1 MKREEQASACV
12 LIENT
17 HISKGL
23 RANANC
29 RWKYSYRY
37 IYSCIGICNADTPLH
52 SLQLSKKRKLCRQ
65 KPHPRARSLWL
76 EDFHRYPMAA
86 WKNIIAFTVFT
97 VVWVAPEK
105 FRSLPP
111 LPPSILPSFLPSV
124 SFRRRRHCRP
134 SITRVKVISQL
145 VLAQRPWSHI
155 RYIPA
160 QRSAVLSLGHTGLRS
175 RVRLLAGS
183 QAKTGKGRQAGK

>member
-1 MKREEQASACV
+1 MKRGTNV
-12 LIENT
+12 RLRPHRKYT
-17 HISKGL
+17 HQQRLEGECELSMKVF
-23 RANANC
+23 
-29 RWKYSYRY
+29 ST
-37 IYSCIGICNADTPLH
+37 GICNADTLLH

-111 LPPSILPSFLPSV
+111 LPPSVLPSFLPTLRFV
-124 SFRRRRHCRP
+124 P
-134 SITRVKVISQL
+134 SSSTS
-145 VLAQRPWSHI
+145 S
-155 RYIPA
+155 
-160 QRSAVLSLGHTGLRS
+160 SLDNPG
-175 RVRLLAGS
+175 
-183 QAKTGKGRQAGK
+183 

>member
-1 MKREEQASACV
+1 
-12 LIENT
+12 
-17 HISKGL
+17 
-23 RANANC
+23 
-29 RWKYSYRY
+29 
-37 IYSCIGICNADTPLH
+37 
-52 SLQLSKKRKLCRQ
+52 
-65 KPHPRARSLWL
+65 
-76 EDFHRYPMAA
+76 MAA

-105 FRSLPP
+105 FRSLSP
-111 LPPSILPSFLPSV
+111 LPPSVLPSFLPSV
-124 SFRRRRHCRP
+124 SFRRRRHRRP

-183 QAKTGKGRQAGK
+183 QAKTGKGRQASRQAGRQASRQAGRQASRQAGRQAGRQPGRSRQQAGNTGLLGRVVHGSRHIVGSRWVGYIRGRIGGASLCST

>member
-1 MKREEQASACV
+1 M
-12 LIENT
+12 
-17 HISKGL
+17 
-23 RANANC
+23 
-29 RWKYSYRY
+29 
-37 IYSCIGICNADTPLH
+37 
-52 SLQLSKKRKLCRQ
+52 
-65 KPHPRARSLWL
+65 

-111 LPPSILPSFLPSV
+111 LPPSVLPSFLPSV
-124 SFRRRRHCRP
+124 SFRRRRHRRP

-183 QAKTGKGRQAGK
+183 QAKTGKGRQAGRQASRQAGRQADRQVGRQADRQAGSQAEAGSRQATRDFWDALYMGRVTS

>member
-1 MKREEQASACV
+1 MPPKTTPTRSFPLVGRFSPVSYGSVEEHHC
-12 LIENT
+12 
-17 HISKGL
+17 
-23 RANANC
+23 
-29 RWKYSYRY
+29 
-37 IYSCIGICNADTPLH
+37 LH
-52 SLQLSKKRKLCRQ
+52 S
-65 KPHPRARSLWL
+65 
-76 EDFHRYPMAA
+76 
-86 WKNIIAFTVFT
+86 

-111 LPPSILPSFLPSV
+111 LPPSVLPSFLPSV
-124 SFRRRRHCRP
+124 SFRRRRHRRP

>member
-1 MKREEQASACV
+1 MIASWRMNVSNSGEKSHGRTKVINQIEKTGNEKRGTSV
-12 LIENT
+12 RLRP
-17 HISKGL
+17 HRKYISKGL

-86 WKNIIAFTVFT
+86 WKNIIAFTAFT

-111 LPPSILPSFLPSV
+111 LPPSVLPSFLPTLRFV
-124 SFRRRRHCRP
+124 P
-134 SITRVKVISQL
+134 SSSTS
-145 VLAQRPWSHI
+145 S
-155 RYIPA
+155 
-160 QRSAVLSLGHTGLRS
+160 SLDNPG
-175 RVRLLAGS
+175 
-183 QAKTGKGRQAGK
+183 